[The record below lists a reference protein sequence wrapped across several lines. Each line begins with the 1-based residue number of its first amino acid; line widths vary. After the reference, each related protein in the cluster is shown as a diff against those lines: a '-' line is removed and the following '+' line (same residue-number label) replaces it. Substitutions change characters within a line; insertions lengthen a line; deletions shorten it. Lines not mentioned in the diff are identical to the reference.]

1 MLDLPS
7 GRRGLEGQS
16 QAVHAVAKTG
26 GLGAIVEDM
35 AEMAA
40 AAPAVHSRPVHPERS
55 VLRRSDGIVER
66 RPEARPAGTAV
77 EFRRRGEEVE
87 SATGA
92 GGCARSVRCGA
103 TLLEFRPV
111 SSQSHAKRWAGPP
124 SEDLMPG
131 NSDKN
136 IGPFA
141 FLDLDVFTKKVT
153 GILKKQRPA
162 DVQDLLNPGRTKDA

>member
-66 RPEARPAGTAV
+66 RPETRPAGTAV

-87 SATGA
+87 AATGA
-92 GGCARSVRCGA
+92 GESARAMFLKERTGERPFRRA
-103 TLLEFRPV
+103 LAQHRILIGGQKLLPLIIAV
-111 SSQSHAKRWAGPP
+111 SDFEG
-124 SEDLMPG
+124 
-131 NSDKN
+131 
-136 IGPFA
+136 F
-141 FLDLDVFTKKVT
+141 
-153 GILKKQRPA
+153 
-162 DVQDLLNPGRTKDA
+162 GR